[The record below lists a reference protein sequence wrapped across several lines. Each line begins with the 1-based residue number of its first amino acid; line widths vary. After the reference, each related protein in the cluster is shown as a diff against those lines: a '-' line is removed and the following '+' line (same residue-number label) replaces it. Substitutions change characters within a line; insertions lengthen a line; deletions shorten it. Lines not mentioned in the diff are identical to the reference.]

1 MTELNRPANTS
12 QILITLAAFVVVI
25 AGMSAAKVILVP
37 FLLSAFI
44 AIIST
49 PPLFWLQHKG
59 LPKWLALLIVILGVF
74 LIGLMV
80 ANLVGSSVKDFTGD
94 LPVYE
99 AKLKQQTASILS
111 WLDKKGIDSSA
122 INLTQVFDPGAAMK
136 LTAILLNSIGNA
148 ITKGFLIM
156 MTVIF
161 ILLEA
166 SGFPGKLQSI
176 MGGPESSLL
185 RFNDFV
191 DNVKQ
196 YMAIKTLISLATAIL
211 VFILLSVIGVDYALL
226 WSLLAFGFNYIPNI
240 GSIIAAV
247 PAVLLA
253 MIQIGPGSAALVA
266 GGYLVTN
273 LVMGS
278 VVEPRFM
285 GRGLGLSTLV
295 VFLSLLFW
303 GWILGPVGMLLSVPL
318 TITVKIALD
327 SREDTRWLAILLGPN
342 TAVHMPPDESGD
354 KNAAQPHG

>member
-1 MTELNRPANTS
+1 MTEINRPANAS
-12 QILITLAAFVVVI
+12 QMLMTLAAFVIVV

-74 LIGLMV
+74 LIGLLV
-80 ANLVGSSVKDFTGD
+80 AHLVGSSVKSFTGD

-99 AKLKQQTASILS
+99 AKLKQQTASVIA
-111 WLDKKGIDSSA
+111 WLGKKGFDSSA
-122 INLTQVFDPGAAMK
+122 INLTQIFNPGTAMK
-136 LTAILLNSIGNA
+136 LTAMLLNAIGNA
-148 ITKGFLIM
+148 ITKGFLIL
-156 MTVIF
+156 MTVVF
-161 ILLEA
+161 ILMEA

-176 MGGPESSLL
+176 MGGHESSLL

-191 DNVKQ
+191 EDVKQ
-196 YMAIKTLISLATAIL
+196 YMALKTLISLATAIL
-211 VFILLSVIGVDYALL
+211 VFILLTVMGVDYSLL
-226 WSLLAFGFNYIPNI
+226 WSLLAFGLNYVPNI

-247 PAVLLA
+247 PAVLLSV
-253 MIQIGPGSAALVA
+253 IQIGPGSAALVA
-266 GGYLVTN
+266 GGYLVIN

-303 GWILGPVGMLLSVPL
+303 GWVLGPVGMLLSVPL
-318 TITVKIALD
+318 TITVKIALG
-327 SREDTRWLAILLGPN
+327 SREDTRWLAILLGP
-342 TAVHMPPDESGD
+342 E
-354 KNAAQPHG
+354 